1 MITSMTGFGRGES
14 SSSGY
19 QVTVEIKTLNSRYLD
34 ISVRMPQSI
43 QDKEIKL
50 KECVQK
56 NLSRGKVNLNI
67 NVDRTKSAG
76 PDIKL
81 NEELVKSYSSIL
93 RNLRSAGNID
103 EPVTVSDLLQFNDIF
118 ETRKE
123 DEKEVRIIWECTENA
138 LETALENLN
147 TMRQNEGRELKDDL
161 SNLVTGISSQ
171 LDEVIV
177 LSDKRAPEIR
187 EKLKTRIQKMIT
199 EEQIDPDRMEME
211 IAILVDKMDINEEVI
226 RLQSHLK
233 FFLEA
238 LEAKEPVGRR
248 LNFLCQEINRELNTI
263 GSKANDSTVAHHIVL
278 GKEKLEQVRE
288 QVQNIE

>member
-34 ISVRMPQSI
+34 ISVRMPLSI

-147 TMRQNEGRELKDDL
+147 TMRRNEGRELKDDL

>member
-14 SSSGY
+14 SSGGY

-56 NLSRGKVNLNI
+56 HLSRGKVNLNI

-103 EPVTVSDLLQFNDIF
+103 EPVTVGDLLQFNDIF

-123 DEKEVRIIWECTENA
+123 DEQEVRIIWECTENA
-138 LETALENLN
+138 LETALDNLN
-147 TMRQNEGRELKDDL
+147 TMRRNEGRELKDDL
-161 SNLVTGISSQ
+161 SNLVTEIISQ

-211 IAILVDKMDINEEVI
+211 IALLVDKMDINEEVV

-233 FFLEA
+233 FFLDA
-238 LEAKEPVGRR
+238 LEAEEPVGRR

>member
-56 NLSRGKVNLNI
+56 TLSRGKVNLNI

-147 TMRQNEGRELKDDL
+147 TMRRNEGRELKDDL

>member
-14 SSSGY
+14 SSNGY

-50 KECVQK
+50 KENVQK
-56 NLSRGKVNLNI
+56 HLSRGKVNLNI
-67 NVDRTKSAG
+67 NVDRSKSAG

-93 RNLRSAGNID
+93 RNLRSTGNID
-103 EPVTVSDLLQFNDIF
+103 EPITVGDLLQFNDIF

-123 DEKEVRIIWECTENA
+123 DEEEVRIIWECTKIA
-138 LETALENLN
+138 LETALDNLN
-147 TMRQNEGRELKDDL
+147 TMRQNEGRELKEDL
-161 SNLVTGISSQ
+161 SNLVTGISSL

-211 IAILVDKMDINEEVI
+211 IAMLVDKMDINEEVI

-238 LEAKEPVGRR
+238 LEAEEPVGRR

>member
-14 SSSGY
+14 SSNGY

-50 KECVQK
+50 KEYVQK
-56 NLSRGKVNLNI
+56 HLSRGKVNLNI
-67 NVDRTKSAG
+67 NVDRSKSAG

-93 RNLRSAGNID
+93 RNLRSTGNID
-103 EPVTVSDLLQFNDIF
+103 EPITVGDLLQFNDIF

-123 DEKEVRIIWECTENA
+123 DEEEVRIIWECTKIA
-138 LETALENLN
+138 LETALDNLN
-147 TMRQNEGRELKDDL
+147 TMRQNEGRELKEDL
-161 SNLVTGISSQ
+161 SNLVTGISSL

-211 IAILVDKMDINEEVI
+211 IAMLVDKMDINEEVI

-238 LEAKEPVGRR
+238 LEAEEPVGRR

>member
-19 QVTVEIKTLNSRYLD
+19 QVTVEIRTLNSRYLD

-43 QDKEIKL
+43 QDKEIEL

-81 NEELVKSYSSIL
+81 NEQLVKSYSSIL
-93 RNLRSAGNID
+93 RNLRSTGDID
-103 EPVTVSDLLQFNDIF
+103 EPVTVHDLLQFNDIF

-123 DEKEVRIIWECTENA
+123 DEKEVRVIWECTKNA
-138 LETALENLN
+138 LETALDNLN
-147 TMRQNEGRELKDDL
+147 TMRRNEGRELKDDL
-161 SNLVTGISSQ
+161 SNLVTEISSL
-171 LDEVIV
+171 LDEVIE

-187 EKLKTRIQKMIT
+187 EKLKTRIQKMIS

-211 IAILVDKMDINEEVI
+211 IALLVDKMDINEEVI

-238 LEAKEPVGRR
+238 LDAEEPVGRR

-263 GSKANDSTVAHHIVL
+263 GSKANDSKVAHHIVL

>member
-14 SSSGY
+14 SSNGY

-50 KECVQK
+50 KENVQK
-56 NLSRGKVNLNI
+56 HLSRGKVNLNI
-67 NVDRTKSAG
+67 NVDRSKSAG

-93 RNLRSAGNID
+93 RNLRSTGNID
-103 EPVTVSDLLQFNDIF
+103 EPVTVGDLLQFNDIF

-123 DEKEVRIIWECTENA
+123 DEEEVRIIWECTKIA
-138 LETALENLN
+138 LETALDNLN
-147 TMRQNEGRELKDDL
+147 TMRQNEGRELKEDL
-161 SNLVTGISSQ
+161 SNLVTGISSL

-211 IAILVDKMDINEEVI
+211 IAMLVDKMDINEEVI

-238 LEAKEPVGRR
+238 LEAEEPVGRR